1 MTWNRLYLEGKNST
15 QRRGGSRSETLA
27 SWERSELS
35 IAFSDDDGKTWT
47 DAVVIA
53 RHNDATKH
61 VSYPW
66 ILERRP
72 GELWIT
78 TMQGGLKCRLFE
90 KDFVK

>member
-15 QRRGGSRSETLA
+15 ERRGGSRSETLA

-47 DAVVIA
+47 DSVVIA
-53 RHNDATKH
+53 RHKDTSKR

-66 ILERRP
+66 IFERRP
-72 GELWIT
+72 GEMWIT
-78 TMQGGLKCRLFE
+78 TMQGDLKCRLFE